1 MGSHM
6 PIPSYDRIKRIILGH
21 FLLDLGHNKWLYHLK
36 LFSKNNLVHAI
47 LQEDEMEIFSL
58 L

>member
-1 MGSHM
+1 VGSQM
-6 PIPSYDRIKRIILGH
+6 PIPSYGRIKRTILPH
-21 FLLDLGHNKWLYHLK
+21 FLLDLGQNKWLYHLK
-36 LFSKNNLVHAI
+36 FFSKNNLVHAI